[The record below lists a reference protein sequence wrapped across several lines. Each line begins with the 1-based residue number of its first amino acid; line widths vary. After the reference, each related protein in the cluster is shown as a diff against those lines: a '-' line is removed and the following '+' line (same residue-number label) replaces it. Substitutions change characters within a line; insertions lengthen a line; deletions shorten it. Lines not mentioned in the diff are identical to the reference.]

1 MRTTHRLATIHEL
14 DQTKVNEPRH
24 DMVYR
29 TLSARSMKIRRLW
42 CYFLYC
48 QSTRRCFN
56 ARPNAWKYNT
66 EK

>member
-48 QSTRRCFN
+48 QSTRTLF
-56 ARPNAWKYNT
+56 
-66 EK
+66 